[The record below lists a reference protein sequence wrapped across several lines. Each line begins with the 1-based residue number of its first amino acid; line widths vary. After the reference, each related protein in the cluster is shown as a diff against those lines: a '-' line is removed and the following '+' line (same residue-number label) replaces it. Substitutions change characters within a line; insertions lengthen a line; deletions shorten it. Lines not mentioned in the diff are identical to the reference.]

1 MNNAVFGKAM
11 ENIKFFTKNLLALEM
26 RKIQMLVNKPV
37 YLGFSILD
45 LSRTVRYECWY
56 MIM

>member
-1 MNNAVFGKAM
+1 
-11 ENIKFFTKNLLALEM
+11 M